1 MKPLFLLGLA
11 LFSGATLAADL
22 KPFEASFAV
31 SRNGKELGTMAMALS
46 APKDGEWLF
55 VSRTEGK
62 GGLAGFLGV
71 TIEERSKL
79 TLGESGLASTSYRY
93 NQDMVG
99 RHRARQLDIT
109 GGKATESDDD
119 KRWSYPVEGN
129 VLDRHSM
136 VLGIATHLAD
146 GVSEG
151 SVFDLAVASKGK
163 LEEWRFLVGGTEQV
177 DTGSGRIEAIR
188 VERLRDNPE
197 RKTVSC
203 LETRQEAGSKEQW
216 GPSGAPRSGAGS
228 RGKRACPSTGTC
240 ELRSGLD
247 ASEHRREPRVHD
259 ARGARTRGGL
269 SLGYFSLTIQREVTR
284 PSGRN
289 ALLLKSHQRAGDGR
303 R

>member
-1 MKPLFLLGLA
+1 MAPQVQSRCQLMKPLFLLGLA

-31 SRNGKELGTMAMALS
+31 SRNGKELGTMAMTLS
-46 APKDGEWLF
+46 APKEGDWLF

-71 TIEERSKL
+71 TIEERSTL

-99 RHRARQLDIT
+99 RHRARQLEIA

-119 KRWSYPVEGN
+119 KRWSYAVEGN

-151 SVFDLAVASKGK
+151 SVFDLASK
-163 LEEWRFLVGGTEQV
+163 
-177 DTGSGRIEAIR
+177 
-188 VERLRDNPE
+188 
-197 RKTVSC
+197 
-203 LETRQEAGSKEQW
+203 TRQEAGSKEN
-216 GPSGAPRSGAGS
+216 GAPRERRGAERLAGESEHVRAQGCASCAAACKARAPQGTPGARCTRGADAGWPFSWLLLFDHSKRSDSAVRPKRCCS
-228 RGKRACPSTGTC
+228 RAATRKVPVSM
-240 ELRSGLD
+240 RSG
-247 ASEHRREPRVHD
+247 S
-259 ARGARTRGGL
+259 T
-269 SLGYFSLTIQREVTR
+269 S
-284 PSGRN
+284 
-289 ALLLKSHQRAGDGR
+289 
-303 R
+303 

>member
-11 LFSGATLAADL
+11 LLSGATLAADL

-71 TIEERSKL
+71 TIEERSTL
-79 TLGESGLASTSYRY
+79 TSGDSGLASTSYRY

-99 RHRARQLDIT
+99 RHRARQLDIA

-119 KRWSYPVEGN
+119 KRWSYPVEGT

-136 VLGIATHLAD
+136 VLGIASHLAG
-146 GVSEG
+146 GVREG

-197 RKTVSC
+197 RKTVSWHAPKYDY
-203 LETRQEAGSKEQW
+203 LPVKVEQV
-216 GPSGAPRSGAGS
+216 
-228 RGKRACPSTGTC
+228 
-240 ELRSGLD
+240 
-247 ASEHRREPRVHD
+247 EPDGERLV
-259 ARGARTRGGL
+259 
-269 SLGYFSLTIQREVTR
+269 S
-284 PSGRN
+284 
-289 ALLLKSHQRAGDGR
+289 LLKGFETK
-303 R
+303 